1 MSSNPNNAEP
11 RRFETGRISTE
22 TPVNA
27 GVFSLIG
34 KLSDDVNLEH
44 FVEHAAL
51 NAEVTELRLGN
62 PASVFHMCPP
72 LAAASINTT
81 PASQDKCRADL
92 LADVDLLQDEVNAM
106 KVWRAQVEKYKS
118 DVITANSLA
127 PFREYVIH
135 PHKEAVKSEVG
146 RTLYWRYSC
155 AGLVIDCYEHAGIE
169 TIDHSSAMPEID
181 EETLKECYP
190 DIAKLQKKYEEKPN
204 SRALAKFG
212 FRGIADLGLKDKPW
226 RPILVGYLFHAF
238 IRFCNNAPR
247 PGAYVP
253 NSCNERFFDGSP
265 GGD

>member
-22 TPVNA
+22 TPANA

-34 KLSDDVNLEH
+34 KLSDAVDH
-44 FVEHAAL
+44 FVDHAAL
-51 NAEVTELRLGN
+51 NAETKELKLGDL
-62 PASVFHMCPP
+62 ASVFHMCPP
-72 LAAASINTT
+72 LAAASIDTT
-81 PASQDKCRADL
+81 PEGQDKCRADL

-106 KVWRAQVEKYKS
+106 KDWRAQVEKYKS
-118 DVITANSLA
+118 DAITANSLA

-135 PHKEAVKSEVG
+135 PHKKAVKSEVG

-181 EETLKECYP
+181 EEMLNECYA
-190 DIAKLQKKYEEKPN
+190 DIAKLQKKYEEKPK

-212 FRGIADLGLKDKPW
+212 FRGIADLGLNDKPW
-226 RPILVGYLFHAF
+226 RPVLVGYLFHAF
-238 IRFCNNAPR
+238 NRFCSDSPR
-247 PGAYVP
+247 PDAYVP
-253 NSCNERFFDGSP
+253 KSSDERFFNA
-265 GGD
+265 